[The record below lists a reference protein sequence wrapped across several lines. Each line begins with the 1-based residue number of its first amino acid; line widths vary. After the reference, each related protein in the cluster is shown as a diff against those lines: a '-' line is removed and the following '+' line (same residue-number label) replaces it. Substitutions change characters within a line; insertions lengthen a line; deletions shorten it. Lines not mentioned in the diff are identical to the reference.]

1 MLRWAASAHT
11 GEAFAPH
18 DLWGAWS
25 PDVSVWLSVA
35 VLWLAYD
42 RGRRRIDG
50 SRRARLFASGLVV
63 ILVAL
68 VSPLDALAGSLAS
81 AHMVQHLLLSSVAAP
96 LLVFAVPAGPLGR
109 SVPTPVMGA
118 VRGGRRRLDPD
129 GRLRRAAS
137 HSATAWVLAAA
148 TLWMWHAPVLYDLA
162 LRSRFFHVVEHVC
175 FLVSGLAVWS
185 VVRRSLLGR
194 TPTYGFAMAFLFTLS
209 LQGTVLAALMTFSA
223 EPWYEA
229 YETTTAAFGL
239 NARSDQQ
246 LAALLMWFPIGAL
259 HLVTALVLLE
269 RWLRAGDVATPE
281 PARV

>member
-1 MLRWAASAHT
+1 MPGHA
-11 GEAFAPH
+11 GEALAPH

-25 PDVSVWLSVA
+25 TDISVWLSVA
-35 VLWLAYD
+35 ALWLAYD
-42 RGRRRIDG
+42 RGRRGIDG
-50 SRRARLFASGLVV
+50 PRRARLFAAGLVV

-109 SVPTPVMGA
+109 SLPTPAMGA
-118 VRGGRRRLDPD
+118 VRRGRRRLDPD

-137 HSATAWVLAAA
+137 HTATAWVAAAA
-148 TLWMWHAPVLYDLA
+148 TLWVWHAPVLYDLA
-162 LRSRFFHVVEHVC
+162 LRSRFFHITEHLC

-194 TPTYGFAMAFLFTLS
+194 TPTYGFAIAFLFTLS
-209 LQGTVLAALMTFSA
+209 LQGTVLAALMTFSP
-223 EPWYEA
+223 EPWYAA

-239 NARSDQQ
+239 DARSDQQ

-259 HLVTALVLLE
+259 YLVAALVLLE
-269 RWLRAGDVATPE
+269 RWLRAGDAPTPQ